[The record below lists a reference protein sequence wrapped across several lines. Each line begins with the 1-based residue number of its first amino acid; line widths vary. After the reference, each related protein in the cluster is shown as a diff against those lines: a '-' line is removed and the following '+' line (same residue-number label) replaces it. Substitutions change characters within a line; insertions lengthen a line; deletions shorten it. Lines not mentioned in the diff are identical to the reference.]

1 MIVVVG
7 TLLHIVLSAVFCRS
21 VFYAVIHFDQ
31 CFELFVGRAEG
42 AGSHAE
48 RQQNA
53 FFEEIFPALSG
64 DDFYDCGA
72 DVDSGVGV
80 LDTSAGLE
88 EQRRCGCDGG
98 RLTQRGAAAPS
109 AALDVALFCAD
120 FKRETAGVIHD
131 HADCQ
136 CVFRFDESPH
146 SIFFRRLYP
155 KVLEFGQIL
164 RDRIV
169 QRDPSFFDEHGNGYS
184 AEAFGLGALHVNV
197 IHGDGAF
204 CCDIC
209 ISDACIFL
217 NAVFIEDADCAGK
230 LSGLDKGSQR
240 FFCKSRVGVFDFRM
254 EREAREEHHRCDEH
268 HSVKKF
274 H

>member
-1 MIVVVG
+1 M
-7 TLLHIVLSAVFCRS
+7 A
-21 VFYAVIHFDQ
+21 
-31 CFELFVGRAEG
+31 
-42 AGSHAE
+42 
-48 RQQNA
+48 
-53 FFEEIFPALSG
+53 
-64 DDFYDCGA
+64 
-72 DVDSGVGV
+72 
-80 LDTSAGLE
+80 
-88 EQRRCGCDGG
+88 
-98 RLTQRGAAAPS
+98 AAAPS

-120 FKRETAGVIHD
+120 FKRETAGMIHD

-146 SIFFRRLYP
+146 SIFFRLLYP

-184 AEAFGLGALHVNV
+184 AEAFGLRALHVNV
-197 IHGDGAF
+197 IHGNGAF
-204 CCDIC
+204 CRDIC
-209 ISDACIFL
+209 ISDAGIFL
-217 NAVFIEDADCAGK
+217 NAVFVEDADCAGE
-230 LSGLDKGSQR
+230 LSGLDKRSQCI
-240 FFCKSRVGVFDFRM
+240 FCKSCVGVFDFRM